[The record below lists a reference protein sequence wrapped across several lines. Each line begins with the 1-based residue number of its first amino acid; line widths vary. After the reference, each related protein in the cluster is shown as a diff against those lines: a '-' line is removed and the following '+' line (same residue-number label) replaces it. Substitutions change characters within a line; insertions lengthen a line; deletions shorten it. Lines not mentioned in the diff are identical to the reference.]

1 LKLVVLQKAYE
12 TLKDPDKREEYDA
25 KLEKTRENSD
35 FDLTDDNDQDLI
47 NDRFY
52 IFMSKI
58 VFQII

>member
-1 LKLVVLQKAYE
+1 MVVLQKAYE